1 MKSFKFVAKF
11 KIFGIVSVL
20 LAATGIVGLVLLP
33 FGTSLFNLDI
43 DFLGGTVLEYDL
55 KVTVDGGVQSDVES
69 IISNITG
76 SAPTLQRSGGTGIV
90 IKTTDINADTR
101 SEINDAILGKY
112 NGAVRTEAKN
122 VTASVGADMRDAAI
136 KSALLACAL
145 ILIYITIRFEFLSG
159 VAAVVGL
166 IHDVLIMMGAY
177 IILQIPLNTTFIAAV
192 LTILA
197 YSLNSSIVVFDRI
210 RENRRYMPKSGF
222 SDIVDMSLNQTVTRN
237 VNTTLT
243 TLFTVVMIVILGV
256 TSVRNFAIP
265 LAIGLVAG
273 AYSSLFIS
281 GPLWSIFKGGNSKK
295 AG

>member
-1 MKSFKFVAKF
+1 MKTFKFVAKF
-11 KIFGIVSVL
+11 KIFAIVSAL
-20 LAATGIVGLVLLP
+20 LAATGLVGLIMLP

-55 KVTVDGGVQSDVES
+55 KVAVDGNVQSDIES
-69 IISNITG
+69 IVSGIIG
-76 SAPTLQRSGGTGIV
+76 APPTLQRSGSNGIV
-90 IKTTDINADTR
+90 IKTTDIGPETR
-101 SEINDAILGKY
+101 SQINDAILGKY
-112 NGAVRTEAKN
+112 SGAVRTEAKN
-122 VTASVGADMRDAAI
+122 VTASVGDDMRDAAI

-222 SDIVDMSLNQTVTRN
+222 ADIVDISLNQTVIRN
-237 VNTTLT
+237 INTTLT
-243 TLFTVVMIVILGV
+243 TLCTVVMIVILGV

-265 LAIGLVAG
+265 LAVGLVAG

-281 GPLWSIFKGGNSKK
+281 GPLWSVFKGGNNKK